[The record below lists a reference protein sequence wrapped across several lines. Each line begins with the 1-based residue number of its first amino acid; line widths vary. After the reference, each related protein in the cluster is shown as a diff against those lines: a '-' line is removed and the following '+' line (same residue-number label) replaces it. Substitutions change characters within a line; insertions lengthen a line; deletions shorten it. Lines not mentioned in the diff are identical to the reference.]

1 MNNPLNWALLHLAPT
16 RAALASCAEFAAIDE
31 INTMNRN
38 GTLIKI
44 AFAVAALTDC
54 FSFSAALPQDS
65 QIRTVEQYTC
75 RDIMRESGGDRDVA
89 IAFLHGFLLGK
100 SGSASFKVEVLH
112 KQTSDFIERC
122 LNNPGERAIDVMSKL
137 KSE

>member
-1 MNNPLNWALLHLAPT
+1 MTSPLNWALLHLAVA
-16 RAALASCAEFAAIDE
+16 RAALAFCAAFAAIDE
-31 INTMNRN
+31 IKTMNRKRK
-38 GTLIKI
+38 LVKI
-44 AFAVAALTDC
+44 AFAVVALTGC

-75 RDIMRESGGDRDVA
+75 KDIMRESGGDRDVA

-122 LNNPGERAIDVMSKL
+122 LNNPGERALDVMSKL

>member
-1 MNNPLNWALLHLAPT
+1 
-16 RAALASCAEFAAIDE
+16 
-31 INTMNRN
+31 MNRN
-38 GTLIKI
+38 VKLPKI
-44 AFAVAALTDC
+44 AFAVVALTGC
-54 FSFSAALPQDS
+54 FSFRTAISQDL

-75 RDIMRESGGDRDVA
+75 KDIMRESGGDRDVA

-100 SGSASFKVEVLH
+100 SGSTGFKVEVLH

-122 LNNPGERAIDVMSKL
+122 LNNPGESALDVMSKL